1 MGDKTIRVLLVE
13 DNPGDVRL
21 VQEGIRE
28 AGGGEFRLVR
38 VGRLADALR
47 HLKREHFDAVL
58 LDLSLP
64 DSHGLDTF
72 LDAHSEAPGV
82 PIVVLTGL
90 GDETLAVEAVRQGAQ
105 DYLTKGE
112 VDGSQLVRAVRYA
125 IERHRR
131 PSETAIREGLS
142 KIFHVLQRSGLRVTE
157 SRLDDLMRAVAA
169 RSRAAGDPSID
180 KYFSRLTAR
189 GMADQEFRELV
200 KVLTVGETFFFRT
213 PNHMWAFRDDLLPQ
227 VLAARDKRAAS
238 GESSRPITIWSPGC
252 ATGEEPYSLALVIE
266 ENRRR
271 FGNDAFRILGT
282 DINEDSLKTARA
294 GEYGERS
301 VKPLP
306 PGYLE
311 RYFTRKGDRYMLSA
325 EIRRM
330 VEFRYHNLLEPTFPF
345 PISAPNGVD
354 IIFCRNVF
362 IYFSDEIVNDIA
374 ARFFKALVPGGFV
387 VVGHSETLDQV
398 ETGCEMVFLSGAYI
412 YRKPMGPGQQV
423 NQVGLAAAE
432 RTLPGIRGRK
442 RPSKDKAPSREPEHT
457 PAETAQALTEE
468 ARQCADRGE
477 YEEAVRKAT
486 KALELDDG
494 YAGAHCVI
502 GLVQWSRGSM
512 EEAVASFEKAAEL
525 DREFALP
532 RYYMAEAERRAGH
545 GKKAARLYT
554 DAIGILERKPPDDP
568 VWGSETV
575 TNAGL
580 AAMCE
585 AGVERVKGGES

>member
-1 MGDKTIRVLLVE
+1 M
-13 DNPGDVRL
+13 
-21 VQEGIRE
+21 
-28 AGGGEFRLVR
+28 
-38 VGRLADALR
+38 
-47 HLKREHFDAVL
+47 
-58 LDLSLP
+58 
-64 DSHGLDTF
+64 
-72 LDAHSEAPGV
+72 
-82 PIVVLTGL
+82 
-90 GDETLAVEAVRQGAQ
+90 
-105 DYLTKGE
+105 
-112 VDGSQLVRAVRYA
+112 
-125 IERHRR
+125 
-131 PSETAIREGLS
+131 
-142 KIFHVLQRSGLRVTE
+142 
-157 SRLDDLMRAVAA
+157 
-169 RSRAAGDPSID
+169 
-180 KYFSRLTAR
+180 
-189 GMADQEFRELV
+189 
-200 KVLTVGETFFFRT
+200 
-213 PNHMWAFRDDLLPQ
+213 
-227 VLAARDKRAAS
+227 
-238 GESSRPITIWSPGC
+238 
-252 ATGEEPYSLALVIE
+252 
-266 ENRRR
+266 
-271 FGNDAFRILGT
+271 GT
-282 DINEDSLKTARA
+282 DINEDSLKAARA

-330 VEFRYHNLLEPTFPF
+330 VEFRYHNLLEPSFPF
-345 PISAPNGVD
+345 SISAPDGVD

-387 VVGHSETLDQV
+387 VVGHSETLDQA
-398 ETGCEMVFLSGAYI
+398 ETRFEMVFLSGAYI
-412 YRKPMGPGQQV
+412 YRKPMGAGERV
-423 NQVGLAAAE
+423 NQVGVAAAE
-432 RTLPGIRGRK
+432 RALTGIRGRT
-442 RPSKDKAPSREPEHT
+442 RASNEKAPSREPERT

-477 YEEAVRKAT
+477 YQEGVRKAT

-585 AGVERVKGGES
+585 AGVERVKGEES